1 VKFIDVYASPGTE
14 DHNVFAALFKRPEV
28 ALWMA
33 AVADLF
39 EVSGVRDPALGGLL
53 LIAGDATLSGD
64 LCLRLTEERVK
75 EAGRRLAVKA
85 DAAQIPDIRGIL
97 QKARDPDLAER
108 FPGLIVKAG
117 QESER
122 LAPFVLDDKERL
134 LYINKY
140 FRMRRSLGQRLS
152 AWVAAESSPIAG
164 TVSAK
169 QGSAVLTAEQLRAVQ
184 EAMRRRFLILTGGP
198 GTGKTTV
205 IQGILSAFYSAGLTE
220 NIWIT
225 APTGRAARRAL
236 ESASQVKGG
245 AVQSGTIH
253 SLLRALKVS
262 MPAVVIIDEVS
273 MVDLELMTELLGLL
287 DPEKV
292 RLILIGDRNQL
303 PSVDAGA
310 VLGDLVQLMASR
322 KETECV
328 VHLTESHRSGDR
340 ILGAADAV
348 KAGAPFAE
356 IPWEPLTL
364 EEFAQEPPKSDG
376 CYWLDSGPEQIGSVI
391 RQWSGMILDQQ
402 AAEAIREAASMSP
415 EDPLLPSLAMGILK
429 RMRGRVLSVTRG
441 GKTGAEH
448 INALILQRLN
458 RLLAASDALYLQ
470 GENWFSGM
478 PLMVNRNDAS
488 RDVFNGETGILLR
501 CGSVFRAVFDRGD
514 RVNLLSLESL
524 PESEPAFATTVHK
537 SQGSEYDDVL
547 VVLPADDTHP
557 LLSRQILYTAITRA
571 RRRVFIAGRANVL
584 ASAVTRKMERETG
597 GLLLRI

>member
-1 VKFIDVYASPGTE
+1 MKFIDVFAEAGTE
-14 DHNVFAALFKRPEV
+14 DRSVFAALFRRPEV

-39 EVSGVRDPALGGLL
+39 EISGVKDPALASLL

-64 LCLRLTEERVK
+64 LCLRLTDDRVR
-75 EAGRRLAVKA
+75 EAGRRLAAKA
-85 DAAQIPDIRGIL
+85 DAAQVPAIRGIL
-97 QKARDPDLAER
+97 QKAREPDLAAR
-108 FPGLIVKAG
+108 FPALIVTAG
-117 QESER
+117 SESER
-122 LAPFVLDDKERL
+122 LAPFVLDEKDRL

-140 FRMRRSLGQRLS
+140 FRMRRSLGQLLS
-152 AWVAAESSPIAG
+152 AWVAAESPPIDG

-169 QGSAVLTAEQLRAVQ
+169 QGGAVLTKEQLLAVK
-184 EAMRRRFLILTGGP
+184 EALRRRFLILTGGP

-236 ESASQVKGG
+236 ESASQVEGG
-245 AVQSGTIH
+245 SVQSGTIH
-253 SLLRALKVS
+253 SLLRVLEIS
-262 MPAVVIIDEVS
+262 MPSVVIIDEVS
-273 MVDLELMTELLGLL
+273 MVDLELMTQLLGLL
-287 DPEKV
+287 DPGRV

-310 VLGDLVQLMASR
+310 VLGDLVQLMASQR
-322 KETECV
+322 EAECV
-328 VHLTESHRSGDR
+328 VHLTQSHRSGDR
-340 ILGAADAV
+340 ILAVADAV
-348 KAGAPFAE
+348 NSGSAFSE

-364 EEFAQEPPKSDG
+364 EEFTNEPPKNDG
-376 CYWLDSGPEQIGSVI
+376 CYWLDTGQEQIGNVI
-391 RQWSGMILDQQ
+391 RQWSRMILDDQ
-402 AAEAIREAASMSP
+402 AALEIREAASMSP
-415 EDPLLPSLAMGILK
+415 EDALLPGLAMSIMK

-441 GKTGAEH
+441 GRLGAEQ

-470 GENWFSGM
+470 GESWFSGM
-478 PLMVNRNDAS
+478 PLMVNRNDVS

-501 CGSVFRAVFDRGD
+501 CGGVFRAAFDRGS

-547 VVLPADDTHP
+547 IVLPADDTHP
-557 LLSRQILYTAITRA
+557 LISRQILYTAITRA

-584 ASAVTRKMERETG
+584 EAAVSRKMERETG
-597 GLLLRI
+597 GLLLRP